1 MKDTLRRVL
10 VQMTRAIF
18 IERAR
23 CDGDCRRLHPD
34 PPKTSWSDIA
44 ARGTGKTMQV
54 SEDDE
59 GTARHRE
66 QPELAVR
73 CYEENCASHRLDGRS
88 AQFDEHVQVDVIMQ
102 AAKCSTATPSI
113 PAHTTLAPAS
123 NVVVRV
129 ENSEAAV
136 VERRDATVVPLQI
149 AQQQET
155 LEVTQTDMEDPGS
168 GSGEVEVGVLLMA
181 ESASSPSDME
191 SMNAL
196 QPTNPKRPK
205 NLKVERRGSGAQNRS
220 RSRVRAMLK
229 QE

>member
-59 GTARHRE
+59 GTARHRG

-102 AAKCSTATPSI
+102 AAKCSTETPSI

-155 LEVTQTDMEDPGS
+155 LEVTQMDMEDPGS
-168 GSGEVEVGVLLMA
+168 GTGEVEVGELMT
-181 ESASSPSDME
+181 ESVPARSDTGSLNAS
-191 SMNAL
+191 
-196 QPTNPKRPK
+196 QPTSPKRPK
-205 NLKVERRGSGAQNRS
+205 NLKGESRGSRNRNRS
-220 RSRVRAMLK
+220 RSRVTAMLK
-229 QE
+229 QV